1 MQCADFT
8 NLFVDLIHHRP
19 AFAVISGAEVH
30 LQQMPQQFDLPS
42 CIGGDLQVIS
52 AGQNGAE
59 QVQLR
64 LIVLLPFQHQIGHRA
79 KLIVDFGKLRG
90 ADNVCDVV
98 GLEQIGAGLRIIL
111 LQIGVVPCHRQ
122 IVVPH
127 QLGIGLGVFVNLL
140 PDLFQDCPDL
150 LFLPGATADQD
161 KGLQPIAL
169 TQKNAGISGIG
180 NGQPV
185 DGLIY

>member
-1 MQCADFT
+1 MASSED
-8 NLFVDLIHHRP
+8 
-19 AFAVISGAEVH
+19 
-30 LQQMPQQFDLPS
+30 
-42 CIGGDLQVIS
+42 
-52 AGQNGAE
+52 
-59 QVQLR
+59 
-64 LIVLLPFQHQIGHRA
+64 
-79 KLIVDFGKLRG
+79 

-150 LFLPGATADQD
+150 LFLPGAAADQD